1 MDRSKEALMRNI
13 TRKIALSCFSLII
26 GATLLTTP
34 TTQAG
39 QSSAR
44 SVAMGGAFTSLAV
57 GVDATRYNP
66 ANLGLLDYQKT
77 ALEVVGLGA
86 NIANNAFS
94 LSDYNKYTGA
104 VLTDADKN
112 DILGKIPDEGL
123 SLSVDAEAAALSFSM
138 GQFAFHTSV
147 VGQADV
153 NLNKDLLDLI
163 LNGNSFG
170 DTLTIT
176 GTYSDA
182 VSYVQSGI
190 SYGLPLY
197 TVGTRQLSG
206 GMTFKYL
213 KGIAVEQIV
222 ELQGMI
228 STDITGFGGNGAMIA
243 RTASGGSGYSIDLG
257 AALQLNDSYT
267 VGARISNFAS
277 SISWSNNTEE
287 HGYNFNF
294 DTVTVD
300 NISADYIV
308 SDDYT
313 VPIGSFSTSLPSVM
327 NIGIANTDGKLVWA
341 VDWEQG
347 FRRAAGASKNPR
359 IALGLEYSALSYL
372 PLRTGFATG
381 GAKQTAFSFGTGLY
395 LSAFYLDIAAVSG
408 ASLST
413 YSSKGLNFAVST
425 GLYF

>member
-1 MDRSKEALMRNI
+1 MANSKEALMKNR
-13 TRKIALSCFSLII
+13 TRHIVLSCFALLVGVSLMIS
-26 GATLLTTP
+26 P
-34 TTQAG
+34 MVQAG

-44 SVAMGGAFTSLAV
+44 SVAMGGAFTSLAT
-57 GVDATRYNP
+57 GFDAARYNP

-77 ALEVVGLGA
+77 ALEFVGVGA
-86 NIANNAFS
+86 NIVNNSFS
-94 LSDYNKYTGA
+94 LDDYNRYTGA
-104 VLTDADKN
+104 VLTDADKA

-123 SLSVDAEAAALSFSM
+123 AIAVDIEAAALSFSM
-138 GQFAFHTSV
+138 GRFAFHTSV
-147 VGQADV
+147 IGQADV

-170 DTLTIT
+170 DTVTIT
-176 GTYSDA
+176 GSHSDA
-182 VSYVQSGI
+182 VAYVQSGI
-190 SYGLPLY
+190 SYGIPLY

-213 KGIAVEQIV
+213 RGIAVEQIV
-222 ELQGMI
+222 ELQGML
-228 STDITGFGGNGAMIA
+228 STELTGFGGNGEMIA
-243 RTASGGSGYSIDLG
+243 RTASGGSGYSLDLG
-257 AALQLNDSYT
+257 AAFQLSESYT
-267 VGARISNFAS
+267 VGARVRNIAS

-300 NISADYIV
+300 NMSADYIV

-313 VPIGSFSTSLPSVM
+313 LPIESFSTSLPAVM
-327 NIGIANTDGKLVWA
+327 NVGVANTNGKLIWA
-341 VDWEQG
+341 IDWEQG

-359 IALGLEYSALSYL
+359 IALGLEYAVLSFL
-372 PLRTGFATG
+372 PLRTGFASG

-395 LSAFYLDIAAVSG
+395 LSAFYLDVAAVSG
-408 ASLST
+408 ASLSS